1 MRKSLKSFFTCKR
14 EMKKNSMAE
23 WSQKLFILLPFFCC
37 FFLKGRFFFFFSFWK
52 EEKKSSP
59 CCRNCSV
66 KGKKLWT
73 INYSLLKLQK
83 RNFYFVLK
91 EIFLSALMILNRIT
105 KANFISLLF
114 CLFFLLLFL
123 FNNRYATWNGRGG
136 KKSVISNI

>member
-14 EMKKNSMAE
+14 EIKKNSMAE
-23 WSQKLFILLPFFCC
+23 WSQKLFILLFSAFSSKED
-37 FFLKGRFFFFFSFWK
+37 FFLFLIVSSWK
-52 EEKKSSP
+52 EEKFSLLSELLSK
-59 CCRNCSV
+59 R
-66 KGKKLWT
+66 KKLWT

-114 CLFFLLLFL
+114 AFILFYFYLIIDMQHEM
-123 FNNRYATWNGRGG
+123 TEEGR
-136 KKSVISNI
+136 NL